1 MSYQTILVNA
11 QAGPHS
17 ERIAACAARL
27 AQAGGTG
34 GNAHLVG
41 LASTGLNELV
51 YQCNAAA
58 PGVAL
63 LPDDLGLF
71 QGSARQ
77 ALQAF
82 STVVTRLGIDTPEQR
97 LTDDNL
103 LASLA
108 LQARYADLVVVGQ
121 ETDPCSLEASAGAF
135 APQDLVLHC
144 PRPVVVVPAAADGDR
159 AGEGVG
165 ERFGEHIVL
174 AWDGGMAASRA
185 VEAALPLLRQAALVT
200 LAVFNP
206 AGLYNA
212 HGPLPGADLATY
224 LARHGVRIE
233 IVVRETDGHVS
244 DALLGLCGETGA
256 DLLVMGCYG
265 HARWR
270 ELLLGG
276 VSRAIL
282 RDMTLPVLMAH

>member
-1 MSYQTILVNA
+1 MSYRTMLVNV
-11 QAGPHS
+11 QPGPHS
-17 ERIAACAARL
+17 EQIAACACRL
-27 AQAGGTG
+27 AHAN
-34 GNAHLVG
+34 NAHLVG

-63 LPDDLGLF
+63 LPDDLGVF
-71 QGSARQ
+71 QRSARQ
-77 ALQAF
+77 ALQSF
-82 STVVTRLGIDTPEQR
+82 SALAARMGVGSPEER

-103 LASLA
+103 LAALA
-108 LQARYADLVVVGQ
+108 LQSRYADLVVVGQ
-121 ETDPCSLEASAGAF
+121 ETDPCALRAPAGAF
-135 APQDLVLHC
+135 APEHLILHS
-144 PRPVVVVPAAADGDR
+144 PRPVLVVPAAVSHR
-159 AGEGVG
+159 G
-165 ERFGEHIVL
+165 ERFGERIVL

-185 VEAALPLLRQAALVT
+185 VEAALPLLRQATLVT

-206 AGLYNA
+206 AGHYNA
-212 HGPLPGADLATY
+212 HGPLPGADLASY

-233 IVVRETDGHVS
+233 IVVRETGGMVS
-244 DALLGLCGETGA
+244 EALLGLCGETGA

-265 HARWR
+265 HARLR

-282 RDMTLPVLMAH
+282 HQMTLPVLMAH